1 MLTIKRRRT
10 FAFAGT
16 FYEVYLGED
25 DPGNVPFNLT
35 GGTARAQIR
44 EKKRGTGTTEST
56 LIKSLPVTMP
66 SPTTGVVM
74 INLSRAQTKA
84 LPNKSPDEIE
94 WDLVFTDASGNDYT
108 LVPTQPAQIISP
120 PTNPAEAP

>member
-10 FAFAGT
+10 FSFAGT
-16 FYEVYLGED
+16 FYTNYVEED
-25 DPGNVPFNLT
+25 HPDNVPFNLT

-56 LIKSLPVTMP
+56 LIASLPVTIP
-66 SPTTGVVM
+66 SPTNGVLM

-94 WDLVFTDASGNDYT
+94 WDLVFTDASGTDYT
-108 LVPTQPAQIISP
+108 LVPTQPAQIITP
-120 PTNPAEAP
+120 PTNPIEAP